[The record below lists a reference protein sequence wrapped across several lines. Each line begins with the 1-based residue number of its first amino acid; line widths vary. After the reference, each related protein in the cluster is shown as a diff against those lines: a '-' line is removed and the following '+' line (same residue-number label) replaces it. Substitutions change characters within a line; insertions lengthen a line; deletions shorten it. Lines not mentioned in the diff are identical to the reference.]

1 MDANGNAAT
10 SALIRRIVGA
20 CRRKTIHV
28 LVFCA
33 VVTFGAWSVLRF
45 IPPEYQATAIV
56 FLGGSEANLIAA
68 DSAWSAVNAPARDRT
83 EEARTVAAVLTSLP
97 VLRRV
102 VYDLELYATPEKFEP
117 RSAIV
122 MERLEESLPAPLVN
136 FFENV
141 ANTVGGG
148 DDATEIDRR
157 ELARAATLTG
167 ASANTLMDVSP
178 LLQEIAEGA
187 PALPPD
193 PALASNSAAGED
205 VVRHAVGVLIEN
217 LEVEVDM
224 RSKLGFITYTGSDPE
239 LVAAIVNDVPS
250 AYAEESAYRMAEGTR
265 NAIEWLEAR
274 VEAVRQ
280 EVLASERKLG
290 LYRAETGMT
299 DGLNGS
305 ARTRGVD
312 RLLELVETAQRELID
327 LEDRLQRARDQIDS
341 ERADPD
347 LFSSPLIGNLVAL
360 RADAEARRREYL
372 TRVSERHAVI
382 KALDEKIAGL
392 TKDIAEEKRN
402 IVASFEQDVQ
412 RGLRNV
418 ERAKERLRKT
428 QENLANS
435 AGEAAHVTVSL
446 DDLKREAEAN
456 EALHAGLLAR
466 LKQVRQLAEL
476 QTAAVQ
482 MVQPALPPTNP
493 MGVSPKVLV
502 AATGV
507 GSLFFGFAFVA
518 GLALIDRRILD
529 ADQIQRFDFDAMVS
543 APFVRGI
550 DRPKNG
556 GGMARNAKEARS
568 KILYGEAV
576 RRTLAAT
583 LYDPDVEDEFA
594 RLALVTSGS
603 KGEGKTTV
611 AYTLARNAAAAKI
624 PTVLVEADLRRPGR
638 LARSLGHWNEGLTG
652 YLEHDIPLANIEH
665 VEPDSGLTVIPTTKT
680 VQHST
685 ELLASTRMHELLR
698 DLSERFSFVVID
710 SAPVCMTPDPEVLA
724 PYVHHV
730 VFVMRQKHSTFART
744 ARAIELLGRASE
756 APLIAFVNMT
766 DDRFAD
772 TYYGPGDHT
781 YFATP
786 LKQNRWRTAA
796 ARLRRPRPEAVSHNP
811 APRNGVRLVQNQK
824 GH

>member
-10 SALIRRIVGA
+10 SALIRRILGA
-20 CRRKTIHV
+20 CRRKILHV
-28 LVFCA
+28 LVFSA
-33 VVTFGAWSVLRF
+33 LVTFGAWSVLRLV
-45 IPPEYQATAIV
+45 PPEYQATAIV

-68 DSAWSAVNAPARDRT
+68 ESAWSAVNAPARDRT
-83 EEARTVAAVLTSLP
+83 EEARNVAAVLTSLP

-117 RSAIV
+117 RSRV
-122 MERLEESLPAPLVN
+122 VLQRLEESLPEPVVDLLQ
-136 FFENV
+136 
-141 ANTVGGG
+141 TVSERFGGS
-148 DDATEIDRR
+148 DDEP
-157 ELARAATLTG
+157 ELTRAAAMTQVPGDTLI
-167 ASANTLMDVSP
+167 DVSP
-178 LLQEIAEGA
+178 LIEGIPA
-187 PALPPD
+187 PTGELPLD

-205 VVRHAVGVLIEN
+205 IVRGTVGALTEN

-224 RSKLGFITYTGSDPE
+224 RSKLGFITYTGSDPD
-239 LVAAIVNDVPS
+239 LVARIVNKVPG
-250 AYAEESAYRMAEGTR
+250 AYTEESAYRMAEGTA

-280 EVLASERKLG
+280 DVLASERKLG
-290 LYRAETGMT
+290 LYRAETGMM
-299 DGLNGS
+299 DGLSGD
-305 ARTRGVD
+305 ARSRSID
-312 RLLELVETAQRELID
+312 RLLESVDEAQRELLD

-341 ERADPD
+341 ERADGD
-347 LFSSPLIGNLVAL
+347 LFTSPLISNLIAL

-372 TRVSERHAVI
+372 TRVSENHSVI
-382 KALDEKIAGL
+382 KALDDKIAGL
-392 TKDIAEEKRN
+392 TNDIAEEKLN
-402 IVASFEQDVQ
+402 VVASFEQDVE
-412 RGLRNV
+412 RGKRNV
-418 ERAKERLRKT
+418 ERAKERLR
-428 QENLANS
+428 QAQANLATS
-435 AGEAAHVTVSL
+435 ANEATNASVSL

-456 EALHAGLLAR
+456 QALHAGLLAR

-476 QTAAVQ
+476 QTAAIQ
-482 MVQPALPPTNP
+482 MVQPALPPTRP
-493 MGVSPKVLV
+493 MGVSPKMLV
-502 AATGV
+502 AATGF

-518 GLALIDRRILD
+518 GMTLIDRRILD

-543 APFVRGI
+543 APYVRGI
-550 DRPKNG
+550 DRQKSS

-568 KILYGEAV
+568 KILHSEAV

-594 RLALVTSGS
+594 RMTLVTSGS

-611 AYTLARNAAAAKI
+611 AYNLARNAAAAKI

-638 LARSLGHWNEGLTG
+638 LAKSLGHWNEGLTG
-652 YLEHDIPLANIEH
+652 YLEHDVPLDTIEH
-665 VEPDSGLTVIPTTKT
+665 VEKDSGLTIIPTTKT

-710 SAPVCMTPDPEVLA
+710 SAPVCMTPDPEVIA

-730 VFVMRQKHSTFART
+730 VFVLRQKHSTFART

-756 APLIAFVNMT
+756 APLVAFVNMT

-781 YFATP
+781 YLATP

-796 ARLRRPRPEAVSHNP
+796 ARLRRPQPAAVEHTP
-811 APRNGVRLVQNQK
+811 APRSGMRLVQK
-824 GH
+824 ES